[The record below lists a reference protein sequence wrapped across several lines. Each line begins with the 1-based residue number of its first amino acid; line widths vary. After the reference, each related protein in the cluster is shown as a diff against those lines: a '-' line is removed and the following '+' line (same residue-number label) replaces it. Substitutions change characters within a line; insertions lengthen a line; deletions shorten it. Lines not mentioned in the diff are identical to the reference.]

1 MRKKLN
7 QKTPGFRHV
16 LLLEAGGEQPTV
28 TRIPWFAPWVLTQ
41 GEYSEY
47 SSRTEAYF
55 RQVME
60 WKNPFLELSRTKIL
74 NPVGHVDF

>member
-1 MRKKLN
+1 MEKISMKKKVN

-41 GEYSEY
+41 GGY
-47 SSRTEAYF
+47 SSRTEAVF
-55 RQVME
+55 
-60 WKNPFLELSRTKIL
+60 
-74 NPVGHVDF
+74 